1 MRLPESSRRGSL
13 RERGR
18 LSPVGSV
25 RGLLTGSASGQ
36 PGSGT
41 EWRSWP
47 ALGGRGSQCP
57 CADLGD
63 FTPPSHASLPL
74 VPGTVASFLPPPPPA
89 CGKLLHMEFTQGVGF
104 QIPSDRRGSPTSS
117 PFTEPTAGRRLARQT
132 RPTAGWACATVA
144 GGVEPRPRRSGVRPP
159 MTVLLVLC

>member
-74 VPGTVASFLPPPPPA
+74 VPGTVASFLPPPPP
-89 CGKLLHMEFTQGVGF
+89 LRVVSSFTWSSHRGLASRSLQTAAALPPPPLSLNPQRADALPVRHVPLPVG
-104 QIPSDRRGSPTSS
+104 
-117 PFTEPTAGRRLARQT
+117 LAR
-132 RPTAGWACATVA
+132 RWLGVLSHAR
-144 GGVEPRPRRSGVRPP
+144 GGQGSAH
-159 MTVLLVLC
+159 L